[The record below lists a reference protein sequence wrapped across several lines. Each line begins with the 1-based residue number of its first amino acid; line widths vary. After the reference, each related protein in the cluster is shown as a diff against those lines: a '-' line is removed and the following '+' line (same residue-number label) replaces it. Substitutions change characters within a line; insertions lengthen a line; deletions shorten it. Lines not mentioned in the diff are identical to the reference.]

1 MTKEEFDTLKA
12 NRPDSGPTA
21 SPAAELQSLERQ
33 VLRIIAPHL
42 PRLAELFVQASQN
55 GDLEAAMGLLKLWC
69 WASGERRT

>member
-1 MTKEEFDTLKA
+1 MTSEEFQALKA
-12 NRPDSGPTA
+12 NRPDPGP

-69 WASGERRT
+69 WASGERR